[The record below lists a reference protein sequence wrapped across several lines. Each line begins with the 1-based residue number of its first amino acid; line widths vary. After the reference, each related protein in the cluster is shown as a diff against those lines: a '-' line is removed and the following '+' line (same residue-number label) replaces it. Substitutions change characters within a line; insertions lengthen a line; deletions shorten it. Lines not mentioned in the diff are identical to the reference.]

1 MSLTSNWLSKMD
13 WKEMVLITTTQLP
26 ITATLSMIHFTIQTT
41 LTITAR
47 TTTGAI
53 DTIILI
59 AHQIMP
65 VVGPKSKQTGLLS
78 PSGTPFCTCNG
89 PGLEFDSFHG
99 LTVSIWINIDLKQ
112 KIATCLPNSGII
124 QNQWDQHP
132 DQEDQDQILPPHS
145 PMITIRTIIA
155 QHQPLLDKII
165 TTPDH
170 LQIPT

>member
-1 MSLTSNWLSKMD
+1 
-13 WKEMVLITTTQLP
+13 MVLITTTQLP

-59 AHQIMP
+59 ARQIMP

-89 PGLEFDSFHG
+89 PGLEFNSFHG
-99 LTVSIWINIDLKQ
+99 LTVSI
-112 KIATCLPNSGII
+112 
-124 QNQWDQHP
+124 
-132 DQEDQDQILPPHS
+132 
-145 PMITIRTIIA
+145 
-155 QHQPLLDKII
+155 
-165 TTPDH
+165 
-170 LQIPT
+170 